1 MRSRRPLRN
10 VIQSDAR
17 AEHAKPGRAKDL
29 CIALYRLPL
38 RLRMAIAAAT
48 LILLLTSPV
57 PLGSQKRPAHRPLQ
71 PPPTQAQDREGIAG
85 LQKREIA
92 ASMAFDVN
100 GLLDQWTDDA
110 VLLPPHHEP
119 IVGRAALRQFL
130 EEKKQQYA
138 NYDMLAYNEVWN
150 EVMVI
155 GEYAYQWG
163 TVSFRMKPPTGSEI
177 GGAVHAVRILK
188 READGYWRVARAIWN
203 EAPAAGQ

>member
-1 MRSRRPLRN
+1 MLLRRSL
-10 VIQSDAR
+10 
-17 AEHAKPGRAKDL
+17 
-29 CIALYRLPL
+29 LPA
-38 RLRMAIAAAT
+38 AI
-48 LILLLTSPV
+48 LIFFLTNAPQ
-57 PLGSQKRPAHRPLQ
+57 LGSQKRPAHKPLQ
-71 PPPTQAQDREGIAG
+71 PPPTQAQDREGIEA
-85 LQKREIA
+85 LQKRDIA

-100 GLLDQWTDDA
+100 ALLDLWTDDG

-119 IVGRAALRQFL
+119 IAGRAALRRFL

-138 NYDMLAYNEVWN
+138 NYDMLAYDEEWN

-155 GEYAYQWG
+155 GEYGYQWG

-188 READGYWRVARAIWN
+188 REEDGAWRVARAIWN